1 MTGLS
6 SIRLLHVADVH
17 IGVENYG
24 RLDPRAGVNSRV
36 VDFLRRFD
44 EVIDYALENE
54 VDLAI
59 FAGDAYKTRNPNVTH
74 QREFAR
80 RIKRLA
86 DADIP
91 VVLLVG
97 NHDQPSAVRR
107 ASSVDIFG
115 TLGVRNVILAQSEKV
130 HVVDTRR
137 GVPVQVA
144 AVPYPS
150 RSRLMAD
157 GELKNLSLAE
167 LDQALQRMVA
177 ENIRALAEQLNPQ
190 LPAILTAHLSVAEA
204 KLGSEQHVMIGRDVT
219 VLKSLVA
226 DPAFD
231 YVALGHIHKHQDVNA
246 GYHPPVVYAGS
257 IERIDFGE
265 EGEPKGFVIADIE
278 KGRAKWRFVPVQ
290 ARPFVT
296 IQVTVDAEDPMAQV
310 LAEIERHRVADAV
323 VRVIIKVDE
332 EREPLI
338 DERAIRQALE
348 GAHYI
353 SAIRKDVDRHQRQRL
368 GAQGA
373 EGLTPAEALRKYLE
387 VTGVSAGR
395 ADKLVEYAERIIHPE
410 QG

>member
-1 MTGLS
+1 MS
-6 SIRLLHVADVH
+6 SIRLLHLADIH

-24 RLDPRAGVNSRV
+24 RLDARAGVNSRV
-36 VDFLRRFD
+36 LDFLRRFD
-44 EVIDYALENE
+44 EMIDYALENE

-86 DADIP
+86 DAGVP
-91 VVLLVG
+91 VILLVG
-97 NHDQPSAVRR
+97 NHDQPTAARR

-115 TLGVRNVILAQSEKV
+115 TLGVPNVIVAQTEKV

-137 GVPVQVA
+137 GAPVQVA
-144 AVPYPS
+144 TVPYPS
-150 RSRLMAD
+150 RSRLMAE
-157 GELKNLSLAE
+157 GEFKNMSLAE
-167 LDQALQRMVA
+167 LDKVLQQMVA
-177 ENIRALAEQLNPQ
+177 ENIRALATQLDPQ

-204 KLGSEQHVMIGRDVT
+204 KLGSEQHVMLGRDVA
-219 VLKSLVA
+219 VLRSVVA

-231 YVALGHIHKHQDVNA
+231 YVALGHIHRHQDVNA

-257 IERIDFGE
+257 MERIDFGE
-265 EGEPKGFVIADIE
+265 EGERKGFVIADIE
-278 KGRAKWRFVPVQ
+278 KGHTTYRFVPVQ

-296 IQVTVDAEDPMAQV
+296 IEVTADAEDPMTQV
-310 LAEIERHRVADAV
+310 LSEIERHRVADAV

-348 GAHYI
+348 QAHYI
-353 SAIRKDVDRHQRQRL
+353 SAIRKDVNRHYRQRL
-368 GAQGA
+368 GTESA
-373 EGLTPAEALRKYLE
+373 ESLTPAQALRKYLE
-387 VTGVSAGR
+387 VTGTSAGR
-395 ADKLVEYAERIIHPE
+395 IDKLLEYAEQIFSPE
-410 QG
+410 SQ